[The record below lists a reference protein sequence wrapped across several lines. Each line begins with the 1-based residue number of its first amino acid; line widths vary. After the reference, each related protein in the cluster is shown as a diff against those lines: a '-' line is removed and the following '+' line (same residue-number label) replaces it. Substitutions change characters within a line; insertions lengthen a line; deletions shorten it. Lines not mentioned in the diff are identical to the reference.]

1 MKDGTKKLLDG
12 SKELA
17 EGMKKFDEEG
27 IQKLT
32 DLMEKDMQKVLDRLR
47 AVADADKAYTAFDGL
62 DEDMDGSVK
71 FIIETAGIEAK

>member
-1 MKDGTKKLLDG
+1 
-12 SKELA
+12 
-17 EGMKKFDEEG
+17 
-27 IQKLT
+27 
-32 DLMEKDMQKVLDRLR
+32 MQKVLDRLR